1 MAGRFKATTTE
12 TETVHV
18 DIDFSERTAI
28 VTGGG
33 RGIGKEIAEV
43 IGQTGANTV
52 VAARSVDEIEA
63 TVDAIRAE
71 GGTAAALPTDIRD
84 ESDIHALVDETI
96 DRFGVPE
103 ILINNAGVNLK
114 GDLWEQHVQ
123 QVDTMLS
130 VNLRGV
136 FLLTQRFA
144 QEFLSANRSTGRI
157 VNISSVHATQGI
169 PKRIVYSGTKAGI
182 RGLTRGFAST
192 LARDG
197 VTVNSISPGL
207 IQVGRVEET
216 LGSGEP
222 DYDVDRIPAG
232 RVGTPSDV
240 AYTCLFL
247 LTRFA
252 EYITGEDILVDGGVS
267 FTRRPYKLVDEMS

>member
-1 MAGRFKATTTE
+1 M
-12 TETVHV
+12 HV

-28 VTGGG
+28 VTGAG
-33 RGIGKEIAEV
+33 RGIGQEIAEV
-43 IGQTGANTV
+43 IGKTGANTV
-52 VAARSVDEIEA
+52 VAARTVDEIEA
-63 TVDAIRAE
+63 TADAIRAA
-71 GGTAAALPTDIRD
+71 GGTAAAVPTDIRD
-84 ESDIHALVDETI
+84 ESDIHALVDETM

-114 GDLWEQHVQ
+114 ADLWEQNVE

-144 QEFLSANRSTGRI
+144 QEFVDAGCADGRV

-197 VTVNSISPGL
+197 VTVNSVSPGL
-207 IQVGRVEET
+207 IKVGRVEQTIET
-216 LGSGEP
+216 REP
-222 DYDVDRIPAG
+222 DYEIDRIPVG
-232 RVGTPSDV
+232 RVGDPSDV

-252 EYITGEDILVDGGVS
+252 EYITGEDILVDGGVD
-267 FTRRPYKLVDEMS
+267 FTRRPYKLVDEMA